1 MDIINLF
8 LYNLAIEIAWQILIF
23 SLFAIATAML
33 YAIALKLSKNIIIR
47 ASKMY
52 KDFKNRN
59 YTAEELLAVDNEFC
73 EIFDHVDYHDQNIII
88 ETKEHD
94 SYQKEFTWHGH
105 DDNEESW
112 ELEFGSSIDH
122 DWNDK
127 TDHSE
132 FGYDTNH
139 HAYCTTNENTHTH
152 NI

>member
-59 YTAEELLAVDNEFC
+59 YTAEELLAVDN
-73 EIFDHVDYHDQNIII
+73 
-88 ETKEHD
+88 
-94 SYQKEFTWHGH
+94 
-105 DDNEESW
+105 
-112 ELEFGSSIDH
+112 
-122 DWNDK
+122 
-127 TDHSE
+127 
-132 FGYDTNH
+132 
-139 HAYCTTNENTHTH
+139 
-152 NI
+152 